1 MSYRNGTALAAT
13 PALTIDQDSCA
24 GGGSRDQAVV
34 RIAVHQDRRLVAE
47 RLRRV
52 LAPYS
57 DRAVVMHSSEAEE
70 AEVVVAL
77 GSQDLLAL
85 LGSFDHQPSP
95 PLTRTSVLAP
105 REEEV
110 VSLVAAGLTNHDIA
124 ARMFVT
130 DTTLKSYIRSA
141 YRKMGVRTR
150 SQAVGWAFSH
160 GLVPAEPVT
169 R

>member
-1 MSYRNGTALAAT
+1 MSHRNSTALAAT
-13 PALTIDQDSCA
+13 PALTIDEESSA
-24 GGGSRDQAVV
+24 GGAPRDQAVV

-47 RLRRV
+47 RLRQV

-57 DRAVVMHSSEAEE
+57 DRAVVMHSSEPEE

-85 LGSFDHQPSP
+85 LGSLDHEVP
-95 PLTRTSVLAP
+95 PPRTHTSVLAP

-130 DTTLKSYIRSA
+130 DNTLKSYIRSA
-141 YRKMGVRTR
+141 YRKMGVSTR

-160 GLVPAEPVT
+160 GLVPVDVT